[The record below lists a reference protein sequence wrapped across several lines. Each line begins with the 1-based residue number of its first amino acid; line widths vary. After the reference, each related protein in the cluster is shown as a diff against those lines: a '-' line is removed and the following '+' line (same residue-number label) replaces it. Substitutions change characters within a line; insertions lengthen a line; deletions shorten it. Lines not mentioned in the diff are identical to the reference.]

1 MDLYAF
7 GVLLLEAFFHPVARD
22 GDGTYPLA
30 SDIDWSRIRDGYELT
45 DGDRNALTTL
55 IKQLLEND
63 SAKPSKIDAEKA
75 YDSTW
80 FRSFPNI
87 NPEETYKFITQL
99 LFIHNQPPAK

>member
-22 GDGTYPLA
+22 SDGTYPSA
-30 SDIDWSRIRDGYELT
+30 KDIDWNRIRDGYELT
-45 DGDRNALTTL
+45 ESERKSLTWL
-55 IKQLLEND
+55 VKELLEVD

-75 YDSTW
+75 YSSAW
-80 FRSFPNI
+80 FQSFPDI